1 MRKTISEPVPR
12 STGVRC
18 SLVTL
23 DQRAPAPH
31 GSARPSQA
39 DLQAEIAAA
48 REELA
53 ANLAALK
60 SQTAA
65 PALARRGL
73 RAAAGWFT
81 DEYGGV
87 RPERVA
93 IAAGVVVG
101 VIALRAIT
109 RRR

>member
-1 MRKTISEPVPR
+1 M
-12 STGVRC
+12 
-18 SLVTL
+18 TL
-23 DQRAPAPH
+23 DQTASAAH
-31 GSARPSQA
+31 GGPRPSQA

-60 SQTAA
+60 QQTTV
-65 PALARRGL
+65 PALARRGG
-73 RAAAGWFT
+73 RAALAWFT

-101 VIALRAIT
+101 VIALRAIA

>member
-1 MRKTISEPVPR
+1 MAIDQNIDQTVDQHADSANPGAAQVPSAASSPV
-12 STGVRC
+12 
-18 SLVTL
+18 
-23 DQRAPAPH
+23 
-31 GSARPSQA
+31 
-39 DLQAEIAAA
+39 DLQAEVAAA

-65 PALARRGL
+65 PALARRGA
-73 RAAAGWFT
+73 RAIAGWFT

-101 VIALRAIT
+101 LVALRAIT